1 VLNQQRDHLE
11 QLVQSHYLAH
21 TLPNNSRVLV
31 ETMSEVI
38 QKIAAGVVIDT
49 DKLIS
54 DSAIP
59 QPIIDQ
65 PRVWH
70 DDSVT
75 RRVKNSLS
83 ISRKKLSKLR
93 QNPERFLKESS
104 GCLAVI
110 RQSRL

>member
-1 VLNQQRDHLE
+1 MGSEMCIRD
-11 QLVQSHYLAH
+11 S
-21 TLPNNSRVLV
+21 V
-31 ETMSEVI
+31 ETMTEVI
-38 QKIAAGVVIDT
+38 QKLASGVVIDT
-49 DKLIS
+49 NKLIS

-65 PRVWH
+65 PPVWH

-104 GCLAVI
+104 NPFAQKIYTLV
-110 RQSRL
+110 R